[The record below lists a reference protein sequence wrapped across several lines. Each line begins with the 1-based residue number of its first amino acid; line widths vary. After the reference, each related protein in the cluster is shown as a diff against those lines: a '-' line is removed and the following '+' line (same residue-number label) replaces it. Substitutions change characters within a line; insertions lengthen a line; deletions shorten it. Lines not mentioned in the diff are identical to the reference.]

1 MSSYK
6 IIFFLITTILISIE
20 SIAKEPKNSNKLF
33 LNLMSEDEL
42 IVRAIICEDKEDYI
56 NTQRYFSYLYKTT
69 NKKEYLYKE
78 VMGGIFANSN
88 TNKYIKKIESLKNQ
102 NRYDLVVKR
111 LLISLYLK
119 DEQIDKAKEITN
131 ELIEYSD
138 DSLNLEFASNTYI
151 MIQDYDNAIKLL
163 NHAYNKNFEEDIL
176 LKLVAI
182 LVVYQ
187 QKDIEAIMRLETHK
201 RMVGSSSDILKYLVD
216 LYIQTSDA
224 KNLVKI
230 YKELY
235 LMQGD
240 DQYLQAVIDMY
251 ISSKD
256 YKSAI
261 EFLEMDGEHLEV
273 LYELYKIDQNYN
285 KAFLLAQ
292 RIYKITA
299 DARWLAELG
308 VLSFEKYIS
317 IEKKNNIILKQ
328 SVKYFEKAL
337 KLGVEDS
344 IYLNYYGYTLIDS
357 DININKGIMII
368 NKALKEQPNN
378 SYFLDSL
385 AWGYYKN
392 KNCKKAYDIMKI
404 IIDKDDLLEED
415 MKHHWD
421 KIKNC
426 TE

>member
-1 MSSYK
+1 VSSRK
-6 IIFFLITTILISIE
+6 IIFSLVTTVLMSVT
-20 SIAKEPKNSNKLF
+20 SVAKEAKNSNKLF
-33 LNLMSEDEL
+33 LNLMTEDEL
-42 IVRAIICEDKEDYI
+42 IVRAIIYEEKEDYI
-56 NTQRYFSYLYKTT
+56 NTQKYFSYLYKTT
-69 NKKEYLYKE
+69 NKKEYFYKE
-78 VMGGIFANSN
+78 VMAGIFANSN

-102 NRYDLVVKR
+102 DRYDLVVKR

-119 DEQIDKAKEITN
+119 DEQIDKAKEITK
-131 ELIEYSD
+131 ELIKYSD

-163 NHAYNKNFEEDIL
+163 NYAYNKNFEEEIL

-187 QKDIEAIMRLETHK
+187 QKDMEAIMRLETHK
-201 RMVGSSSDILKYLVD
+201 RMVGSSSDILKDLVD

-251 ISSKD
+251 INSKD

-261 EFLEMDGEHLEV
+261 EFLEMDGEHLEI
-273 LYELYKIDQNYN
+273 LYELYKIDQNYD
-285 KAFLLAQ
+285 KAFLLAKK
-292 RIYKITA
+292 IYKITD

-308 VLSFEKYIS
+308 VLSFEKYVS
-317 IEKKNNIILKQ
+317 VEKENNIILKQ
-328 SVKYFEKAL
+328 SIKYFEKAL
-337 KLGVEDS
+337 KLGLDDS
-344 IYLNYYGYTLIDS
+344 IYLNYYGYTLIDKNI
-357 DININKGIMII
+357 DIDKGIDIL
-368 NKALKEQPNN
+368 NKALEQQPNN
-378 SYFLDSL
+378 GYFLDSL
-385 AWGYYKN
+385 AWGYYK
-392 KNCKKAYDIMKI
+392 KQDCTKAYKLMKKI
-404 IIDKDDLLEED
+404 IDQGDLLEED
-415 MKHHWD
+415 IKIHWN

-426 TE
+426 TK